1 MDEDIDSKEKINQ
14 GIEYQKLYPTQ
25 LRRLKTKLKWYKEAI
40 IKCQNNDKE
49 LPLCLP
55 WVILTDHELLF
66 FVKHQ
71 PIYRLTYG
79 DYLFL
84 ELLEP
89 GLLSDL
95 DFIHLLLFLPF
106 GTLLL
111 FKVVDLLILH
121 VIVGFIIAELWLF
134 AGGALLA

>member
-14 GIEYQKLYPTQ
+14 GIEYQKLYSTQ
-25 LRRLKTKLKWYKEAI
+25 LRRLETELKWYKEAI
-40 IKCQNNDKE
+40 IKCQNNNKE

-55 WVILTDHELLF
+55 WVILTDHKLLF

-71 PIYRLTYG
+71 AIYRLTDG
-79 DYLFL
+79 NNLFL
-84 ELLEP
+84 KLLEP

-106 GTLLL
+106 GTLLFL
-111 FKVVDLLILH
+111 KVVDLLILH

-134 AGGALLA
+134 GGDGFSA